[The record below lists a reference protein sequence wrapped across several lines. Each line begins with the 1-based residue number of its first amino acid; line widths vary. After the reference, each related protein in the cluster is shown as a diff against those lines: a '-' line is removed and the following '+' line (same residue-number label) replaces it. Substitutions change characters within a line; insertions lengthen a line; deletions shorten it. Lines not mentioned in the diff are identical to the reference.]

1 MTAAQNRGLIIVLKP
16 YIIVAEENPTI
27 TYLSSLANREH
38 PSLLLIHN
46 TPISMVVYSRDY
58 LAWVGGGADETH
70 G

>member
-38 PSLLLIHN
+38 F
-46 TPISMVVYSRDY
+46 
-58 LAWVGGGADETH
+58 
-70 G
+70 